1 MIVNTTTNP
10 VTAIT
15 SILASIG
22 AINWGLVGIF
32 NFNLVTYLLGEN
44 TTLTKIVYV
53 LVGISGLY
61 SIIFLSKAISCP
73 AIKNVS

>member
-10 VTAIT
+10 ITAIT

-22 AINWGLVGIF
+22 AINWGLIGIF

-44 TTLTKIVYV
+44 TSLTKIVYV

-61 SIIFLSKAISCP
+61 SLIFLSRAICYP
-73 AIKNVS
+73 AVKNVS